1 MAREGRGAEMTK
13 NNLRIERHESL
24 ARIGV
29 WKDEFIFMNE
39 LRRRMEMELEGVN
52 KRIAMLSHNIHN
64 EQGIHKAHVFA

>member
-1 MAREGRGAEMTK
+1 MTK

-39 LRRRMEMELEGVN
+39 LRRRMELELEGVN

-64 EQGIHKAHVFA
+64 ER